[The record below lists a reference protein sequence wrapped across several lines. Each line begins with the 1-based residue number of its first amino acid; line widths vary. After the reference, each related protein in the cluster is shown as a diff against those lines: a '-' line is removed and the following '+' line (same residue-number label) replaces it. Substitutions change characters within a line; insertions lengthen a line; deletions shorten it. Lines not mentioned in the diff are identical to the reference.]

1 MLSGERAFTG
11 DSAIAIMAAILQKE
25 PEPLDTT
32 PALQS
37 ILARCLRKSAAE
49 RFQTMTEVRTALEQA
64 TTKPVEK
71 RPSIAVLP
79 FANMSADKENEY
91 FSDGLAEEILN
102 LLAKIPGLKVI
113 ARTSSFA
120 FWGME
125 QERVAKVTGRLGLS
139 PRSSMGGLVL
149 FASLIV
155 IAGCGS
161 PAQFLSARDSEIKDS
176 TNAIETARDDRQRAK
191 AYSSRGTAYSEKARY
206 SRMSKLIPND
216 EYERL
221 FGLAMEDHNQAVTLD
236 PNNAEVYFNR
246 AQTNYDRGTLD
257 LVENKEPLLVNPTT
271 KSWLDAAAS
280 DFERAAEIDPK
291 NSLTLDRL
299 GLTYE
304 QADEEDK
311 AVRAYTQE
319 WALDRLGK
327 QRLADAYC
335 FFGFRHQQ
343 QKELAAAAAAYQK
356 SIEFGVADD
365 KSCPYD
371 PLGNGIEIY
380 TIETREYDKAWEMV
394 HQAQKANRLIAPELI
409 ERLKKDSKR
418 TR

>member
-1 MLSGERAFTG
+1 MTG
-11 DSAIAIMAAILQKE
+11 L
-25 PEPLDTT
+25 
-32 PALQS
+32 
-37 ILARCLRKSAAE
+37 
-49 RFQTMTEVRTALEQA
+49 
-64 TTKPVEK
+64 
-71 RPSIAVLP
+71 
-79 FANMSADKENEY
+79 
-91 FSDGLAEEILN
+91 
-102 LLAKIPGLKVI
+102 
-113 ARTSSFA
+113 
-120 FWGME
+120 
-125 QERVAKVTGRLGLS
+125 LGLS
-139 PRSSMGGLVL
+139 PRSSICGLVL

-176 TNAIETARDDRQRAK
+176 TNAIETARDDRQRAT

-206 SRMSKLIPND
+206 SRASKLIPND

-221 FGLAMEDHNQAVTLD
+221 FGLAMEDQNRAVALD
-236 PNNAEVYFNR
+236 PNNAEMYFNR

-257 LVENKEPLLVNPTT
+257 LMKSKEAWLVDPTA

-280 DFERAAEIDPK
+280 DFEKAAEIDPK

-371 PLGNGIEIY
+371 ALGNGIEIY
-380 TIETREYDKAWEMV
+380 TVETREYDKAWEMV